1 MESAQTIS
9 SVIIVI
15 INDRRGTFDN
25 PDSGANFP
33 KLK

>member
-9 SVIIVI
+9 SAIIVI
-15 INDRRGTFDN
+15 INDRRGTLFI
-25 PDSGANFP
+25 PESGANFP